1 MGSIGWCFE
10 NIALFSFLL
19 WLGRSSI
26 VLWGLV
32 LACQYSQWLLVCAQ
46 ELLSVHVL
54 QMVFVCRPIHFR
66 DSVKQEAYILFGL
79 CRTVDAF
86 SFHCQGILREVRG
99 PGRVVGVVLMTAGEQ
114 KLQARLSRRAGLRNR
129 FTGVLCKL
137 CRLTKIK
144 CLGAVSP
151 LITFALSF
159 FPSSL
164 CLSPPPFF
172 F

>member
-1 MGSIGWCFE
+1 MHASILSGFWCAPKNCSRFMFCKWCLCADPF
-10 NIALFSFLL
+10 I
-19 WLGRSSI
+19 LGT
-26 VLWGLV
+26 
-32 LACQYSQWLLVCAQ
+32 
-46 ELLSVHVL
+46 
-54 QMVFVCRPIHFR
+54 P
-66 DSVKQEAYILFGL
+66 VKQEAYILFGL
-79 CRTVDAF
+79 CQTVDAF

-114 KLQARLSRRAGLRNR
+114 KLQARLSLRAGLRNR

-137 CRLTKIK
+137 CRLTKSK

-164 CLSPPPFF
+164 CLYPPPLFF
-172 F
+172 

>member
-1 MGSIGWCFE
+1 MHASILSGFWCAPK
-10 NIALFSFLL
+10 NCSLFMFCKWCLCADPFTLGTPSSRRLTSCLVYVGL
-19 WLGRSSI
+19 WMHSAST
-26 VLWGLV
+26 
-32 LACQYSQWLLVCAQ
+32 
-46 ELLSVHVL
+46 
-54 QMVFVCRPIHFR
+54 
-66 DSVKQEAYILFGL
+66 VKGF
-79 CRTVDAF
+79 
-86 SFHCQGILREVRG
+86 LREVRG

-114 KLQARLSRRAGLRNR
+114 KLQARLSLRAGLRNR

-137 CRLTKIK
+137 RRLPKSK

-172 F
+172 FLEVSSTSAHPPHPGQSCLHCPWSK